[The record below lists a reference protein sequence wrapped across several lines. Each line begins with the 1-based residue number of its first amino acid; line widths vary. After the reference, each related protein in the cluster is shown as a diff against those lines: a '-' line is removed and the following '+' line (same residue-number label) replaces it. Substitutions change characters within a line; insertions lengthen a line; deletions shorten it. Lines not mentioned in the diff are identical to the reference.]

1 MKRNKGEETKSDKT
15 VEQKQHA
22 TPNYRRPY
30 GLLQKAGVSTAG
42 MTPRDAWSAWNELR
56 KEERAAKEKKPKA
69 AKIPKIRKGQV
80 PVPEL
85 SAWNRDM
92 ANNNSMF
99 NRGDNTVD
107 AYKSYADEINGWD
120 ISGQ

>member
-69 AKIPKIRKGQV
+69 AKIPMDNSQGNRQKKEKI
-80 PVPEL
+80 
-85 SAWNRDM
+85 
-92 ANNNSMF
+92 
-99 NRGDNTVD
+99 VD
-107 AYKSYADEINGWD
+107 KKFK
-120 ISGQ
+120 

>member
-1 MKRNKGEETKSDKT
+1 MKRNKDEETKLIKT

-42 MTPRDAWSAWNELR
+42 MTPRDAWIAWNELR

-99 NRGDNTVD
+99 NRR
-107 AYKSYADEINGWD
+107 E
-120 ISGQ
+120 

>member
-56 KEERAAKEKKPKA
+56 KEERAA
-69 AKIPKIRKGQV
+69 
-80 PVPEL
+80 
-85 SAWNRDM
+85 
-92 ANNNSMF
+92 
-99 NRGDNTVD
+99 
-107 AYKSYADEINGWD
+107 
-120 ISGQ
+120 